1 LDESAVAPLG
11 LLLGEAATPSPPRG
25 LAGAPV
31 GELAP
36 PRLPRRGLH
45 PAPSGEA
52 TPLCRELP
60 PMPPGEAAPPRT
72 TRREMGPAPSDE
84 PAPPLCSPPDLRLDL
99 RPWGELG

>member
-1 LDESAVAPLG
+1 LDESAIAPLG

-52 TPLCRELP
+52 AAPRRELP
-60 PMPPGEAAPPRT
+60 PMPPGEAAPP
-72 TRREMGPAPSDE
+72 PAHH
-84 PAPPLCSPPDLRLDL
+84 AP
-99 RPWGELG
+99 

>member
-1 LDESAVAPLG
+1 LDEFVPLG

-52 TPLCRELP
+52 APPRRELP
-60 PMPPGEAAPPRT
+60 PMPLGEAAPPCT
-72 TRREMGPAPSDE
+72 MRREMGPAPASE
-84 PAPPLCSPPDLRLDL
+84 PAPPPCSPSDPRLDL

>member
-1 LDESAVAPLG
+1 LDEFVPLG

-52 TPLCRELP
+52 
-60 PMPPGEAAPPRT
+60 APPRT
-72 TRREMGPAPSDE
+72 TRREMGPAPAGE
-84 PAPPLCSPPDLRLDL
+84 PAPPPRSPPDPRLDL